1 MQTKEIVMP
10 KRLVADPDTLTYNY
24 GKFIAEPLLRGVGV
38 TLGNSLRRTL
48 LSSIKG
54 AAITAVKIDGVL
66 HEFSTIPSVSEDV
79 VQIVLNLKEIRLRL
93 MGDGPVILY
102 LDAKDAGEVTAADI
116 QPNSKVEI
124 MNPDQHIATL
134 DKSGELK
141 MELYVD
147 EGCGYLSVE
156 ANQNIK
162 RAPGIIPIDAIFSPV
177 KKVNFNIENT
187 MASEQT
193 ADLDRLVV
201 EIWTDG
207 SINAKDAIAQA
218 SDILIKYFSIFKD
231 FDETYIEEDHRLNE
245 EIEKRKGYLSK
256 PVAELEL
263 SVRAANCLA
272 AADIVTIKDLVTKSE
287 PEMLKY
293 RNFGRKSLN
302 EIKAILVDMGLSF
315 GMMLDDDDS
324 IRIGRVKIESADDG
338 NKQFGRGKK
347 ADDYDDDD
355 IEDDDEY
362 DDEDEEDDDMDED
375 IDEDIESEEEED
387 AS

>member
-1 MQTKEIVMP
+1 MQTKEILMP
-10 KRLVADPDTLTYNY
+10 KRLVADPETLTYNY
-24 GKFIAEPLLRGVGV
+24 GKFIAEPLLRGFGV

-66 HEFSTIPSVSEDV
+66 HEFSIVPSVSEDV
-79 VQIVLNLKEIRLRL
+79 VQIVLNLKEIRLQL
-93 MGDGPVILY
+93 LGDGPVILY

-141 MELYVD
+141 MEIYVD

-156 ANQNIK
+156 SNQNIK

-177 KKVNFNIENT
+177 KKVNFHVENT
-187 MASEQT
+187 MAFEQT
-193 ADLDRLVV
+193 TDSDKLIV

-218 SDILIKYFSIFKD
+218 SGILIKYFSIFKD
-231 FDETYIEEDHRLNE
+231 FDETYIEEDHSLNE

-272 AADIVTIKDLVTKSE
+272 AADIITIRNLVTKSE

-302 EIKAILVDMGLSF
+302 EIKAILIDMGLSF

-324 IRIGRVKIESADDG
+324 LI
-338 NKQFGRGKK
+338 KQITKGKK
-347 ADDYDDDD
+347 TDDN
-355 IEDDDEY
+355 IE
-362 DDEDEEDDDMDED
+362 ED
-375 IDEDIESEEEED
+375 IDEDMEEDIESEEE
-387 AS
+387 

>member
-24 GKFIAEPLLRGVGV
+24 GRFIAEPLLRGFGV

-54 AAITAVKIDGVL
+54 AAIIAVKIDGVL
-66 HEFSTIPSVSEDV
+66 HEFSTIPSVLEDV
-79 VQIVLNLKEIRLRL
+79 VQIILNLKDIRLQL
-93 MGDGPVILY
+93 LGDGPVILY

-141 MELYVD
+141 MEIYVD
-147 EGCGYLSVE
+147 EGRGYLSVE
-156 ANQNIK
+156 VNQDIH

-177 KKVNFNIENT
+177 KKVNFRIENT
-187 MASEQT
+187 MMPEQST
-193 ADLDRLVV
+193 DSDRLVV
-201 EIWTDG
+201 EVWTDG
-207 SINAKDAIAQA
+207 SISAKDAVAQA
-218 SDILIKYFSIFKD
+218 SDILIKHLNIFKD
-231 FDETYIEEDHRLNE
+231 FDETYIEEDHKINE
-245 EIEKRKGYLSK
+245 EIEKRKSYLTK

-272 AADIVTIKDLVTKSE
+272 AADIITIKDLVTKSE

-302 EIKAILVDMGLSF
+302 EIKEILVEMGLSF
-315 GMMLDDDDS
+315 GMALDDDESPKRREKNEFIEDDVRQ
-324 IRIGRVKIESADDG
+324 ITKGKIEDE
-338 NKQFGRGKK
+338 
-347 ADDYDDDD
+347 D
-355 IEDDDEY
+355 IEDDIEN
-362 DDEDEEDDDMDED
+362 EEL
-375 IDEDIESEEEED
+375 ED

>member
-24 GKFIAEPLLRGVGV
+24 GRFIAEPLLRGFGA

-54 AAITAVKIDGVL
+54 AAIIAVKIDGVL
-66 HEFSTIPSVSEDV
+66 HEFSTIPSVLEDV
-79 VQIVLNLKEIRLRL
+79 VQIILNLKDIRLQL
-93 MGDGPVILY
+93 LGDGPVILY

-141 MELYVD
+141 MEIYVD
-147 EGCGYLSVE
+147 EGRGYLSFEV
-156 ANQNIK
+156 NQDIH

-177 KKVNFNIENT
+177 KKVNFRIENT
-187 MASEQT
+187 MMPEQST
-193 ADLDRLVV
+193 DSDRLVV
-201 EIWTDG
+201 EVWTDG
-207 SINAKDAIAQA
+207 SISAKDAVAQA
-218 SDILIKYFSIFKD
+218 SDILIKHLSIFKD
-231 FDETYIEEDHRLNE
+231 FDETYIEEDHKINE
-245 EIEKRKGYLSK
+245 EIEKRKSYLTK

-272 AADIVTIKDLVTKSE
+272 AADIITIKDLVTKSE

-302 EIKAILVDMGLSF
+302 EIKAILFEMGLSF
-315 GMMLDDDDS
+315 GMVLDDDES
-324 IRIGRVKIESADDG
+324 PKRREKIE
-338 NKQFGRGKK
+338 F
-347 ADDYDDDD
+347 
-355 IEDDDEY
+355 I
-362 DDEDEEDDDMDED
+362 EEDVRQ
-375 IDEDIESEEEED
+375 ITKGKIADEDIEKDIENEESED

>member
-1 MQTKEIVMP
+1 M
-10 KRLVADPDTLTYNY
+10 
-24 GKFIAEPLLRGVGV
+24 
-38 TLGNSLRRTL
+38 
-48 LSSIKG
+48 
-54 AAITAVKIDGVL
+54 
-66 HEFSTIPSVSEDV
+66 
-79 VQIVLNLKEIRLRL
+79 
-93 MGDGPVILY
+93 Y

-177 KKVNFNIENT
+177 KKVNFHIENT
-187 MASEQT
+187 MAPEQT
-193 ADLDRLVV
+193 TDFDKLIV

-218 SDILIKYFSIFKD
+218 SDILIKYFNIFKD

-272 AADIVTIKDLVTKSE
+272 AADIITIRDLVTKSE

-324 IRIGRVKIESADDG
+324 II
-338 NKQFGRGKK
+338 KQITKGKK
-347 ADDYDDDD
+347 ADDDIDD
-355 IEDDDEY
+355 IENDEDEDE
-362 DDEDEEDDDMDED
+362 DDEDDIDED
-375 IDEDIESEEEED
+375 MEEDIESEEEED